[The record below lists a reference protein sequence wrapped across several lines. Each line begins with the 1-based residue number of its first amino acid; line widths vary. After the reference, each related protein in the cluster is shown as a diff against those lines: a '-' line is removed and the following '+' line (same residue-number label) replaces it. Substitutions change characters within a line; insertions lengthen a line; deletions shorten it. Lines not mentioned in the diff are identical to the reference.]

1 MPSGPGVPLRKPRNT
16 ENPLPRHDQRPEL
29 CMIFESDP
37 ATTQDGGDAP
47 DIEPRMFQFL
57 DAMPVGVFI
66 GLPGGRPYYANAEG
80 MQLLLQDTNP
90 SAEVLEGAKAYRA
103 CLAGTDDPYPAE
115 REPMARALA
124 GETVH
129 CDDMEIRRTDG
140 TVVPLELWATPVFGP
155 AGSIDQAI
163 VAYVDISER
172 REAEVANASQAA
184 LLELADDAIFVRDSA
199 SRITYWN
206 RGGERTYG
214 FPRAEALGK
223 VSYELLHTEFSEP
236 REDIEA
242 KVARDGQW
250 EGEIVHTR
258 RDGRVIVVM
267 SRWAAYRGTDGR
279 LAGAIEVNRDVTI
292 PRQRTEAELLR
303 RASALERA
311 NIQLARSNEELEQFA
326 YVASHDLSE
335 PLRAISGPMSLLAR
349 RYRGELDAEADQFIE
364 FAVDGCRRMQAI
376 IDDLLALSRAGRA
389 DGELQAVDCNVLVK
403 GVVAGLGAR
412 IAETGAIVR
421 VDPLPTVVSPPT
433 QLGQVFQNLISNA
446 LKFVPAGVVPEVV
459 VSAER
464 IGDEWD
470 FSVVDNGIGIE
481 PRHRER
487 IFGMFKRLHNRNEYE
502 GSGIGL
508 ALCKRIVE
516 REGGRIG
523 VEAAPSG
530 HGSCFWFALPIAAP
544 VPEPYA
550 AGEAS

>member
-1 MPSGPGVPLRKPRNT
+1 
-16 ENPLPRHDQRPEL
+16 
-29 CMIFESDP
+29 MIFESEP
-37 ATTQDGGDAP
+37 TTTQDESHAP

-66 GLPGGRPYYANAEG
+66 GLPGGRPYYANDEG
-80 MQLLLQDTNP
+80 MQLLLQDANP
-90 SAEVLEGAKAYRA
+90 SAEVLESAKAYRA
-103 CLAGTDDPYPAE
+103 CLAGTDEPYPAE

-129 CDDMEIRRTDG
+129 CDDLEIHRSDG
-140 TVVPLELWATPVFGP
+140 TVVPLEFWATPVYGP
-155 AGSIDQAI
+155 AGSIEQVI

-172 REAEVANASQAA
+172 RKAEAANASQAA
-184 LLELADDAIFVRDSA
+184 MLDLAHDAIFVRDTA

-206 RGGERTYG
+206 RGAERTYG
-214 FPRAEALGK
+214 FSRAEALGK
-223 VSYELLHTEFSEP
+223 VSYELLHTEFPEP

-258 RDGRVIVVM
+258 SDGQVIVVA
-267 SRWAAYRGTDGR
+267 SRWAAHRGTDGR
-279 LAGAIEVNRDVTI
+279 LLGVMEVNRDVTI
-292 PRQRTEAELLR
+292 PRQRAEAELLR

-335 PLRAISGPMSLLAR
+335 PLRAISGPISLLAR

-376 IDDLLALSRAGRA
+376 IDDLLALSRAGRV
-389 DGELQAVDCNVLVK
+389 DGELQQVDCNALVS

-412 IAETGAIVR
+412 IAETGATVR
-421 VDPLPTVVSPPT
+421 VDPLPTILSQPT

-446 LKFVPAGVVPEVV
+446 LKFIPPGVVPEVV

-470 FSVVDNGIGIE
+470 LSVTDNGIGIE
-481 PRHRER
+481 ARHRDR
-487 IFGMFKRLHNRNEYE
+487 IFGMFKRLHSRAEYE

-516 REGGRIG
+516 RQGGRIG
-523 VEAAPSG
+523 VDAAASG
-530 HGSCFWFALPIAAP
+530 QGSCFWFALPIAAAP
-544 VPEPYA
+544 IGAPYA
-550 AGEAS
+550 TREAS

>member
-1 MPSGPGVPLRKPRNT
+1 
-16 ENPLPRHDQRPEL
+16 
-29 CMIFESDP
+29 MIFESEP
-37 ATTQDGGDAP
+37 GTTPGKHTSP

-66 GLPGGRPYYANAEG
+66 GLPGGRPYYANDEG
-80 MQLLLQDTNP
+80 MQLLLQDANP
-90 SAEVLEGAKAYRA
+90 SAEVLESAKAYRA
-103 CLAGTDDPYPAE
+103 CLAGTDDPYPVE

-129 CDDMEIRRTDG
+129 CDDLELHRSDG
-140 TVVPLELWATPVFGP
+140 TVVPLEVWATPVYGP
-155 AGSIDQAI
+155 AGSIDHAI
-163 VAYVDISER
+163 VAFVDTTKR
-172 REAEVANASQAA
+172 RAAEAANASQAA
-184 LLELADDAIFVRDSA
+184 LLELAHDAIFVRDTA

-206 RGGERTYG
+206 SGAERTYG
-214 FPRAEALGK
+214 FSRAEALGR
-223 VSYELLHTEFSEP
+223 VSHELLRTEFPEP

-242 KVARDGQW
+242 MVARDGQW

-258 RDGRVIVVM
+258 SDGQVIVVA
-267 SRWAAYRGTDGR
+267 SRWAAHRGTDGR
-279 LAGAIEVNRDVTI
+279 LLGAMEVNRDVTI
-292 PRQRTEAELLR
+292 PRQRAEAELLR

-335 PLRAISGPMSLLAR
+335 PLRAISGPISLLAR
-349 RYRGELDAEADQFIE
+349 RYRDQLDPEADQFIE

-376 IDDLLALSRAGRA
+376 IDDLLALSRAGRV
-389 DGELQAVDCNVLVK
+389 DGELQAVDCNALVS

-412 IAETGAIVR
+412 IAETGATVR
-421 VDPLPTVVSPPT
+421 VEPLPTILSQPT

-446 LKFVPAGVVPEVV
+446 LKFIPPGVVPEVV

-470 FSVVDNGIGIE
+470 FSVTDNGIGIE
-481 PRHRER
+481 ARHRER
-487 IFGMFKRLHNRNEYE
+487 IFGMFKRLHSRAEYE

-516 REGGRIG
+516 RQGGRIG
-523 VEAAPSG
+523 VDAAASG
-530 HGSCFWFALPIAAP
+530 RGSCFWFALPITAPVVALTALSTAAP
-544 VPEPYA
+544 VASTIA
-550 AGEAS
+550 APMASLINSGEAS

>member
-1 MPSGPGVPLRKPRNT
+1 
-16 ENPLPRHDQRPEL
+16 
-29 CMIFESDP
+29 MIFESEP
-37 ATTQDGGDAP
+37 GTTPGEHTSP

-66 GLPGGRPYYANAEG
+66 GLPGGRPYYANDEG
-80 MQLLLQDTNP
+80 MQLLLQDANP
-90 SAEVLEGAKAYRA
+90 SAEVLESAKAYRA
-103 CLAGTDDPYPAE
+103 CLAGTDDPYPVE

-129 CDDMEIRRTDG
+129 CDDLEMHRSNG
-140 TVVPLELWATPVFGP
+140 TVVPLEFWATPVYGP
-155 AGSIDQAI
+155 EGSIDQVI
-163 VAYVDISER
+163 VAYVDITER
-172 REAEVANASQAA
+172 REAERANASQAA
-184 LLELADDAIFVRDSA
+184 LLELAHDAIFVRDTA

-206 RGGERTYG
+206 SGAERTYG
-214 FPRAEALGK
+214 FSRAEALGK
-223 VSYELLHTEFSEP
+223 VSFELLHTEFSEP

-258 RDGRVIVVM
+258 SDGQVIVVA
-267 SRWAAYRGTDGR
+267 SRWAAHRGTDGR
-279 LAGAIEVNRDVTI
+279 LLGVMEVNRDVTV
-292 PRQRTEAELLR
+292 PRQRAEAELLR

-335 PLRAISGPMSLLAR
+335 PLRAISGPISLLAR
-349 RYRGELDAEADQFIE
+349 RYRDQLDPEADQFIE

-376 IDDLLALSRAGRA
+376 IDDLLALSRAGRV
-389 DGELQAVDCNVLVK
+389 DGELQQVDCNALVS

-412 IAETGAIVR
+412 IAETGATVR
-421 VDPLPTVVSPPT
+421 VDPLPTILSQPT
-433 QLGQVFQNLISNA
+433 QLGQVFQNLISNS
-446 LKFVPAGVVPEVV
+446 LKFIPPGVVPEVV

-470 FSVVDNGIGIE
+470 FSVTDNGIGIE
-481 PRHRER
+481 ARHRDR
-487 IFGMFKRLHNRNEYE
+487 IFGMFKRLHSRAEYE

-516 REGGRIG
+516 RQGGRIG
-523 VEAAPSG
+523 VDAPASG
-530 HGSCFWFALPIAAP
+530 QGSCFWFALPIT
-544 VPEPYA
+544 A
-550 AGEAS
+550 AGLIPPRTSHRQRL

>member
-1 MPSGPGVPLRKPRNT
+1 
-16 ENPLPRHDQRPEL
+16 
-29 CMIFESDP
+29 
-37 ATTQDGGDAP
+37 
-47 DIEPRMFQFL
+47 
-57 DAMPVGVFI
+57 
-66 GLPGGRPYYANAEG
+66 
-80 MQLLLQDTNP
+80 
-90 SAEVLEGAKAYRA
+90 
-103 CLAGTDDPYPAE
+103 
-115 REPMARALA
+115 MARALG

-129 CDDMEIRRTDG
+129 SEDMEIRRPDG
-140 TVVPLELWATPVFGP
+140 TVVPLELWATPV
-155 AGSIDQAI
+155 AGQVGLIDYAI
-163 VAYVDISER
+163 VAFVDMSER
-172 REAEVANASQAA
+172 RKAEEANASQAA
-184 LLELADDAIFVRDSA
+184 LIELAHDAIFVRDMS
-199 SRITYWN
+199 SRITFWN
-206 RGGERTYG
+206 SGAEQTYG

-223 VSYELLHTEFSEP
+223 VSHELLHTEFPEP
-236 REDIEA
+236 LADIEA

-250 EGEIVHTR
+250 DGEIVHTR
-258 RDGRVIVVM
+258 NDGRVIVVM

-326 YVASHDLSE
+326 YIASHDLSE
-335 PLRAISGPMSLLAR
+335 PLRAISGPISLLAR
-349 RYRGELDAEADQFIE
+349 RYGDQLDAEADQFIE
-364 FAVDGCRRMQAI
+364 FAVDGCRRMQAM
-376 IDDLLALSRAGRA
+376 IDDLLALSRAGRV
-389 DGELQAVDCNVLVK
+389 DGEIEQVDCNVLVE

-421 VDPLPTVVSPPT
+421 LEPLPTVVSQPT

-446 LKFVPAGVVPEVV
+446 LKFIPAGVVPEVV

-487 IFGMFKRLHNRNEYE
+487 IFGMFKRLHSRTEYE

-523 VEAAPSG
+523 VEAAASG
-530 HGSCFWFALPIAAP
+530 RGSSFWFALPIASP
-544 VPEPYA
+544 VASPVTSA
-550 AGEAS
+550 EAS

>member
-1 MPSGPGVPLRKPRNT
+1 
-16 ENPLPRHDQRPEL
+16 
-29 CMIFESDP
+29 MIFESEP
-37 ATTQDGGDAP
+37 ETAPGERAAP

-80 MQLLLQDTNP
+80 MQLLLQDVNP
-90 SAEVLEGAKAYRA
+90 SPEVLEQAKAYRA
-103 CLAGTDDPYPAE
+103 CLAGTDDPYPVE

-129 CDDMEIRRTDG
+129 CDDMEIHRSDG
-140 TVVPLELWATPVFGP
+140 TVVPLEFWATPVFGP
-155 AGSIDQAI
+155 AGSIDQVI

-172 REAEVANASQAA
+172 REAENANASQAA
-184 LLELADDAIFVRDSA
+184 LLELAHDAIFVRNNA

-206 RGGERTYG
+206 SGAERTYG
-214 FPRAEALGK
+214 FPRGEALGK
-223 VSYELLHTEFSEP
+223 VSYELLHTEFPEP

-258 RDGRVIVVM
+258 SDGQVIVVA
-267 SRWAAYRGTDGR
+267 SRWAAHWGNDGR
-279 LAGAIEVNRDVTI
+279 LLGVMEVNRDVTV
-292 PRQRTEAELLR
+292 PRQRAEAELLR

-311 NIQLARSNEELEQFA
+311 KLPLGRSNEELEQFA

-335 PLRAISGPMSLLAR
+335 PLRAISGPISLLAR

-376 IDDLLALSRAGRA
+376 IDDLLALSRAGRV

-421 VDPLPTVVSPPT
+421 VDPLPTVVSQPT

-446 LKFVPAGVVPEVV
+446 LKFIPPGVVPEVV

-487 IFGMFKRLHNRNEYE
+487 IFGMFKRLHSRTEFE

-523 VEAAPSG
+523 VDTAPSG
-530 HGSCFWFALPIAAP
+530 QGSCFWFALPIATPVAAP
-544 VPEPYA
+544 TASTIASTVAAPTASPIASLIA